1 MQSLRSVRGQPTGF
15 AVDNVFVATIG
26 LPANP
31 STSPTQLASAEQAVL
46 DRLAA
51 LPNVRAVAA
60 AYDHPLGASW
70 SQNYTL
76 RGEAASPDERHPG
89 ELRIVSPGYFQ
100 ALELALVDGRVLNG
114 QDNLNRRGAVVVNEA
129 FAREVAGPVLG
140 RHLRTGLIR
149 PVEGAAA
156 PDDFEIVGVV
166 GNERFR
172 GLEQPSSPAVYM
184 STKQFPQ
191 QGFVLLV
198 RTVEDPLSV
207 ADEVRV
213 ALRALDPGITMNRA
227 TSLSTILS
235 EQLMARR
242 VTTDVIG
249 GFAGAALAIA
259 ALGMYG
265 LLALLIASRRTE
277 IGVRLALGASPA
289 HVARRVLGESLWN
302 AAAGTVLGCALA
314 LASGRLIESLLVG
327 VTAWDARTLT
337 VVAATMLGVAV
348 AAAIVPAVRAA
359 RIDPVYALRSE

>member
-1 MQSLRSVRGQPTGF
+1 
-15 AVDNVFVATIG
+15 
-26 LPANP
+26 
-31 STSPTQLASAEQAVL
+31 
-46 DRLAA
+46 
-51 LPNVRAVAA
+51 
-60 AYDHPLGASW
+60 
-70 SQNYTL
+70 
-76 RGEAASPDERHPG
+76 
-89 ELRIVSPGYFQ
+89 
-100 ALELALVDGRVLNG
+100 
-114 QDNLNRRGAVVVNEA
+114 
-129 FAREVAGPVLG
+129 
-140 RHLRTGLIR
+140 
-149 PVEGAAA
+149 
-156 PDDFEIVGVV
+156 
-166 GNERFR
+166 
-172 GLEQPSSPAVYM
+172 
-184 STKQFPQ
+184 
-191 QGFVLLV
+191 
-198 RTVEDPLSV
+198 LSV